1 MIRYV
6 KENKPKKVL
15 LVTECSMASNVALE
29 APDTEFIKPCNL
41 CPHMKRITLDKI
53 LKSLQTLT
61 TEVKVDPAVASRA
74 RLAVERMLAVGKP
87 AKAVQ

>member
-1 MIRYV
+1 V
-6 KENKPKKVL
+6 TENQPAKVVL
-15 LVTECSMASNVALE
+15 LTECSMADNVSAE
-29 APDTEFIKPCNL
+29 NPDIEFMRPCNL

-87 AKAVQ
+87 EKAVH